1 VPQGGQGQ
9 ALGSIELWGDGKQ
22 TRSFCYDDD
31 CLEGIYRL
39 MQSDYPHPLSLG
51 TEDMVSIQQ
60 LARLIIEASGT
71 PDITIR
77 YIDGPQGVRGRNSD
91 NSRLRQVLGWE
102 PAIPLE
108 VGLREAYR
116 GIEKQVNS

>member
-1 VPQGGQGQ
+1 
-9 ALGSIELWGDGKQ
+9 
-22 TRSFCYDDD
+22 
-31 CLEGIYRL
+31 
-39 MQSDYPHPLSLG
+39 
-51 TEDMVSIQQ
+51 MVSIKQ

-77 YIDGPQGVRGRNSD
+77 HIDRPQGVRRRNSH

-108 VGLREAYR
+108 VGLPETYR
-116 GIEKQVNS
+116 GIEKQVSS